1 MRAAEIAGRVV
12 AVKKQAKQG
21 SYHKGKDKRQ
31 DVLEVAADLLIESGY
46 HNFSMRK
53 VADAAGIRLGNL
65 QYYFPSKA
73 KLVKAMLDHALSSYL
88 DAFVEIRRHGTPE
101 QQFLAVIDKV
111 VNDLNKKRTTVFFPE
126 VWSLSNHEKGV
137 TQAMDEMYENYRKV
151 LAGIIGEVNPALSA
165 LQARRLALF
174 ISASIE
180 GHTIFIGYRKPWRK
194 ETANII
200 HIAKQSFL
208 WLIMQGD
215 IPE

>member
-1 MRAAEIAGRVV
+1 
-12 AVKKQAKQG
+12 
-21 SYHKGKDKRQ
+21 
-31 DVLEVAADLLIESGY
+31 
-46 HNFSMRK
+46 MRK

-101 QQFLAVIDKV
+101 EQFLAVIDKV

-151 LAGIIGEVNPALSA
+151 LADIIGEVNPALSA

-180 GHTIFIGYRKPWRK
+180 GHTIFIGYRKPWTK

>member
-1 MRAAEIAGRVV
+1 MT
-12 AVKKQAKQG
+12 VKRQAKQG
-21 SYHKGKDKRQ
+21 SYQKGKDKRQ
-31 DVLEVAADLLIESGY
+31 DVLEAAVDLLIESGY

-53 VADAAGIRLGNL
+53 VADAAGIRVGNL

-101 QQFLAVIDKV
+101 EQFLTIIDQV
-111 VNDLNKKRTTVFFPE
+111 LNDLNKKRTTVFFPE

-137 TQAMDEMYENYRKV
+137 TQAMDAMYENYRKV
-151 LAGIIGEVNPALSA
+151 LADIICEINPALSD

-180 GHTIFIGYRKPWRK
+180 GHTIFIGYRKPWKK
-194 ETANII
+194 ETTNII

-208 WLIMQGD
+208 WLILQGD
-215 IPE
+215 IPD

>member
-1 MRAAEIAGRVV
+1 MTESNTSR
-12 AVKKQAKQG
+12 QG
-21 SYHKGKDKRQ
+21 AYQKGKDKRQ
-31 DVLEVAADLLIESGY
+31 DILDAAAALLIDSGY

-53 VADAAGIRLGNL
+53 VADAAGIRVGNL
-65 QYYFPSKA
+65 QYYFPSKE

-165 LQARRLALF
+165 IQARRLALF

-180 GHTIFIGYRKPWRK
+180 GHTIFIGYRKPWTK